1 MSRQFKE
8 TEDSDDWE
16 EFQDVSV
23 LQVWGK
29 VGQNQ
34 VDVEAESGNKVN
46 DVHWTSDKIQ
56 NVRTGNESANKEN
69 MYGIF

>member
-23 LQVWGK
+23 LQVRGK
-29 VGQNQ
+29 MRQNQ
-34 VDVEAESGNKVN
+34 VDVEAESGHKVYDVDRASDEVQNIWAGNKSVN
-46 DVHWTSDKIQ
+46 VT
-56 NVRTGNESANKEN
+56 
-69 MYGIF
+69 

>member
-23 LQVWGK
+23 LQVRGK
-29 VGQNQ
+29 MCQNQ

-56 NVRTGNESANKEN
+56 NVWTGNKSGNKKN